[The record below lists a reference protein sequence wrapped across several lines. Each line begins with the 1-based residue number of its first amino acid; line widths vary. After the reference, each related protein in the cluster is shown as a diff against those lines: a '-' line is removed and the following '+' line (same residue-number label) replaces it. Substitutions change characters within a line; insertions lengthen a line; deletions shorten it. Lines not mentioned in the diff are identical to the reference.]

1 MGDQSALI
9 PEKLTSEL
17 GRIIWEDEGRS
28 MRAVKGHL
36 LIDGEGVDGPVG
48 RAQLSQGRPAF

>member
-1 MGDQSALI
+1 
-9 PEKLTSEL
+9 
-17 GRIIWEDEGRS
+17 

-48 RAQLSQGRPAF
+48 RAQLSQGRPAFWE